1 MSTKIYDAYKF
12 THDYSMYELSH
23 IFDGLRTEI
32 KDICNRDILQKVIA
46 ETLYFYNFKQ
56 AHGDSDVAK
65 AVADTDPQTQTNSNT
80 DNHYNRYTHGIW
92 KAVQEDKWTTVYVN
106 VYWHIIDEISR
117 GAKSP
122 FRCDYDYRCILQIIP
137 METKTLAM
145 FFGSPMLRDYL
156 ESHHDFLTDYHYQNQ
171 TDRPENIPEEEWN
184 LREKDW
190 DKAIGPDYI
199 PIQHGFSAELF
210 NTDSIMPIFVPSE
223 VEPVPLPN
231 IEHQMRGIRDTLS
244 SISDVEGYP
253 QSKRYSAWSAFKK
266 NEPYKQ
272 WVADCNKMIQE
283 KCRLI
288 TDFHEFCELVVPR
301 KGELAPRMGDES

>member
-1 MSTKIYDAYKF
+1 M
-12 THDYSMYELSH
+12 
-23 IFDGLRTEI
+23 
-32 KDICNRDILQKVIA
+32 
-46 ETLYFYNFKQ
+46 
-56 AHGDSDVAK
+56 
-65 AVADTDPQTQTNSNT
+65 
-80 DNHYNRYTHGIW
+80 
-92 KAVQEDKWTTVYVN
+92 
-106 VYWHIIDEISR
+106 IDEISR

-122 FRCDYDYRCILQIIP
+122 FRGDYDYRCMLQIVP

-156 ESHHDFLTDYHYQNQ
+156 ESRHDFLTDYHYQNQ
-171 TDRPENIPEEEWN
+171 TDRPENISEEEWN

-199 PIQHGFSAELF
+199 PSQHGFAVDLF
-210 NTDSIMPIFVPSE
+210 NTDNIMPIFVPSK

-253 QSKRYSAWSAFKK
+253 QSKQYSAWSAFKK
-266 NEPYKQ
+266 SEPYKQ

-301 KGELAPRMGDES
+301 VK